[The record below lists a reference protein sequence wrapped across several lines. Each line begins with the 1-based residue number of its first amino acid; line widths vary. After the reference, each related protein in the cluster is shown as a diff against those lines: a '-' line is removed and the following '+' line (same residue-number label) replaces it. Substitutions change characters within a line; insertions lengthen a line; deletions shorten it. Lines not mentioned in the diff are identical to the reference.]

1 MRSMHLKMPRKVSLP
16 GGPGEFMKIFFKTTL
31 LLLLTWFMPSMALA
45 SEIRLDAHKV
55 AVGLREQ
62 FVVDVMVNST
72 DPLNAIEGQLE
83 FPEAKLTVI
92 DIRDGGSV
100 INFWVQKPGLISP
113 GVISFSGITPGGF
126 SGPSNLLFSVVFE
139 AKENGIAALTLGG
152 IKSLRNDGQGSELVL
167 PIRNTIIAINPGD
180 SSTNREILVDTEPPE
195 NFNPIVESDPNLF
208 NGNYFLVFATED
220 KVSGVREYRVREG
233 TLDWFHKAESPYL
246 LKEQS
251 LKKDIYIKVIDKN
264 GNERLVKL
272 NAPNKAS
279 WLEQYGLFATLLAGL
294 VLGLAF
300 MKNKY
305 KYGQNR

>member
-139 AKENGIAALTLGG
+139 AKENGIAALILGG

-195 NFNPIVESDPNLF
+195 NFNPIVESDPICSTEIISWFLPPRTRF
-208 NGNYFLVFATED
+208 PACGNTGYAKERWIGSIKP
-220 KVSGVREYRVREG
+220 KV
-233 TLDWFHKAESPYL
+233 L
-246 LKEQS
+246 
-251 LKKDIYIKVIDKN
+251 IC
-264 GNERLVKL
+264 
-272 NAPNKAS
+272 
-279 WLEQYGLFATLLAGL
+279 
-294 VLGLAF
+294 
-300 MKNKY
+300 
-305 KYGQNR
+305 

>member
-1 MRSMHLKMPRKVSLP
+1 MLTTSNSAMLTTSNSTMLTTSIMKLFLKTFLLCLIFWSLP
-16 GGPGEFMKIFFKTTL
+16 VLGR
-31 LLLLTWFMPSMALA
+31 A

-62 FVVDVMVNST
+62 FVVDVMVNSA

-126 SGPSNLLFSVVFE
+126 SGP
-139 AKENGIAALTLGG
+139 
-152 IKSLRNDGQGSELVL
+152 
-167 PIRNTIIAINPGD
+167 INPGD

-279 WLEQYGLFATLLAGL
+279 WLEQDGLFATLLAGL

-300 MKNKY
+300 IKNK
-305 KYGQNR
+305 